1 MKRALISVSDK
12 KGIVEFVKALT
23 HHDFE
28 IISSEGTAKTLK
40 DAGISVRTVSEIT
53 GFPEILGGRVKTL
66 HPKIHGGILC
76 ENEYRKSVESNS
88 STEEQ
93 NILPFDLVVCNFYPF
108 SELPITKS
116 KISGT
121 QQPNLQQE
129 NNQSPNFVETI
140 DIGGPAMVRAAAKNF
155 ENVAVVTSPIQYGSV
170 LKELESNGGSFS
182 DAFRFSLAREAFE
195 LTHNYDAAIA
205 QSFSNMQTKEPTESF
220 PQKLNLSYDK
230 VTELRYGENSHQ
242 RAALYRDSELGSAP
256 GYLPGAEQIQG
267 KTLSFTNLLDFEAA
281 LGILREFDSPTA
293 VIIKHTNPCGV
304 GRGINIIDAYRLAHL
319 ADPLSAFGGIV
330 GLNDKCDEETA
341 KEIVSTFIEGVIAPQ
356 YSEESLSIFG
366 GKKNLRVLKL
376 DVENPGTLNRNR
388 ELRSIRGGI
397 LLQESDIEREDSLQ
411 WEIAT
416 RREPSKNEK
425 TALEFA
431 WKIVK
436 HIKSNGI
443 VIAIQNRTIGIGAGQ
458 MSRIDSVEL
467 ALRKARGMGSFTLGT
482 IMASDGFFP
491 FRDSIDIA
499 AGEGVTAVV
508 QPGGSIRDKEVIQ
521 ACIEH
526 DITMLFTKTRH
537 FKH

>member
-1 MKRALISVSDK
+1 VKRALISVSDK

-23 HHDFE
+23 HHGFE
-28 IISSEGTAKTLK
+28 IVSSEGTAKTLK

-76 ENEYRKSVESNS
+76 ENEYRKSVESND

-93 NILPFDLVVCNFYPF
+93 DILPFDLVVCNFYSL
-108 SELPITKS
+108 SESRITDQAS
-116 KISGT
+116 R
-121 QQPNLQQE
+121 
-129 NNQSPNFVETI
+129 NFVETI

-155 ENVAVVTSPIQYGSV
+155 ENVAVVTNPVQYKRV
-170 LKELESNGGSFS
+170 LKELESNGSSFS
-182 DAFRFSLAREAFE
+182 DVFRFSLAREAFE

-205 QSFSNMQTKEPTESF
+205 QSFSNMENEEPNDTF
-220 PQKLNLSYDK
+220 PQKLNLSYER
-230 VTELRYGENSHQ
+230 VEELRYGENPHQ
-242 RAALYRDSELGSAP
+242 KAALYRDPKLGQAP

-304 GRGINIIDAYRLAHL
+304 GRGKNIIDAYRLAHL

-330 GLNDKCDEETA
+330 GLNEKCDEETA

-366 GKKNLRVLKL
+366 GKKNLRVLRL
-376 DVENPGTLNRNR
+376 DIENPGNRNKGS
-388 ELRSIRGGI
+388 EIRSIRGGI
-397 LLQESDIEREDSLQ
+397 LLQESELEREDPLQ
-411 WEIAT
+411 WEIVT
-416 RREPSKNEK
+416 RREPTKNEK
-425 TALEFA
+425 AALEFA
-431 WKIVK
+431 WRIVK

-467 ALRKARGMGSFTLGT
+467 AIRKARGMGSFTLGT

-491 FRDSIDIA
+491 FRDSIDLA
-499 AGEGVTAVV
+499 AGEGITAVV

-526 DITMLFTKTRH
+526 DITMIFTKTRH